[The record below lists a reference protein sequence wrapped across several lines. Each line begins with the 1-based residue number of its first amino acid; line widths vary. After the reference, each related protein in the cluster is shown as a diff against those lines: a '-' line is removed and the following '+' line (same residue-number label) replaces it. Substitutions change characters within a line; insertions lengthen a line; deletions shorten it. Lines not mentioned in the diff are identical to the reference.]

1 MRKQTKIAAVVSAA
15 ALLALGA
22 SITSFAAER
31 GTWMLVD
38 GEWYCYDSYGD
49 PYENT
54 FCLSNGREYY
64 VGDDGMLVR
73 SQWVE
78 DDGYYY
84 FVNSAGEKITN
95 DWRLTTPYDDEDAE
109 EQWYYFQSN
118 GRMAEN
124 KKLTIRG
131 NTYFFDSEGTMLTGW
146 VQVND
151 SDVSEGDADIAT
163 YDGDTYYCDESGA
176 RLEGAWV
183 RTYAP
188 EVDEED
194 ADVDDEEYY
203 YLKSNGE
210 VATGRRNNISGQTYF
225 FGEDGKMLYGWVA
238 ESTSSNGEYEMIWEY
253 DDDEDGSYDVPLS
266 AYYDTDVYFCGDE
279 MDGHMKRNK
288 WIKLWNNQDYGED
301 DEDNDEYWFYI
312 NSNGTFYIPSGSDA
326 TMQKM
331 DFEDGEAENLDEVFT
346 TDGDPFQGT
355 EKRINSRTYL
365 FDQNGQMIA
374 GLVQREVNVGTE
386 DAPNVVELMYYYGG
400 DDDGEMKDGS
410 VSIEDEVGETYRFY
424 FATEENASDHYH
436 DGAGVNGARSGRLY
450 RQGLIVTAQ
459 DYRYEVKEVN
469 IDGTDYEFIVNRSGS
484 IQTSAR
490 DYEDDGDVVVPADNW
505 TIETNSGAGALRG
518 HIISR

>member
-22 SITSFAAER
+22 SISSFAAER
-31 GTWMLVD
+31 GTWQLVD

-78 DDGYYY
+78 DDGYYH

-109 EQWYYFQSN
+109 EQWYYFMSN

-124 KKLTIRG
+124 RKLTIRG

-146 VQVND
+146 VQENGD
-151 SDVSEGDADIAT
+151 DYSEGDADIAT
-163 YDGDTYYCDESGA
+163 FDGKTYYCDESGA
-176 RLEGAWV
+176 RIEGAWV

-238 ESTSSNGEYEMIWEY
+238 EKTDSNGE
-253 DDDEDGSYDVPLS
+253 
-266 AYYDTDVYFCGDE
+266 
-279 MDGHMKRNK
+279 
-288 WIKLWNNQDYGED
+288 
-301 DEDNDEYWFYI
+301 
-312 NSNGTFYIPSGSDA
+312 
-326 TMQKM
+326 
-331 DFEDGEAENLDEVFT
+331 
-346 TDGDPFQGT
+346 
-355 EKRINSRTYL
+355 
-365 FDQNGQMIA
+365 
-374 GLVQREVNVGTE
+374 
-386 DAPNVVELMYYYGG
+386 
-400 DDDGEMKDGS
+400 
-410 VSIEDEVGETYRFY
+410 
-424 FATEENASDHYH
+424 
-436 DGAGVNGARSGRLY
+436 
-450 RQGLIVTAQ
+450 
-459 DYRYEVKEVN
+459 
-469 IDGTDYEFIVNRSGS
+469 
-484 IQTSAR
+484 
-490 DYEDDGDVVVPADNW
+490 
-505 TIETNSGAGALRG
+505 
-518 HIISR
+518 